1 MKGIVNRGREAATT
15 VERVSSESIVVSAPS
30 PANGQR
36 TTAEL
41 GIILFLAS
49 DIMLFS
55 PFFAAY
61 FLLRSTTDVWPADGV
76 ELDTLRAAA
85 ATLVLVSSSFTLM
98 IADRALEHGHRAKD
112 LAVDPGH
119 DRPRCGVPREPD
131 RRVRRPRLPA
141 GRPHVRLNRPG
152 HHDAARRP
160 LDCRAGGA
168 VGAVRAATSG
178 PTRSAR
184 SWCGPRACRC
194 SGTSSTSSGWPC
206 SSRSG

>member
-1 MKGIVNRGREAATT
+1 M
-15 VERVSSESIVVSAPS
+15 VSAPG

-61 FLLRSTTDVWPADGV
+61 FLLRSTTEVWPADAV

-98 IADRALEHGHRAKD
+98 VADRALEHGERRQTARWILATIALGTVFLVNQIAEYVTLDFRPADHTYGSIYWGITMLHGAHVTAGLVALGALYVRTIRA
-112 LAVDPGH
+112 H
-119 DRPRCGVPREPD
+119 
-131 RRVRRPRLPA
+131 
-141 GRPHVRLNRPG
+141 
-152 HHDAARRP
+152 P
-160 LDCRAGGA
+160 LDSIAPWAKGVSWFWHLVDIIWVA
-168 VGAVRAATSG
+168 VFLTIWVIR
-178 PTRSAR
+178 
-184 SWCGPRACRC
+184 
-194 SGTSSTSSGWPC
+194 
-206 SSRSG
+206 

>member
-1 MKGIVNRGREAATT
+1 M
-15 VERVSSESIVVSAPS
+15 VSAPG

-61 FLLRSTTDVWPADGV
+61 FLLRSTTEVWPADRV

-98 IADRALEHGHRAKD
+98 VADRALEHGERRQD
-112 LAVDPGH
+112 VAVDPGH
-119 DRPRCGVPREPD
+119 DRPRHGVPRQSD
-131 RRVRRPRLPA
+131 RRVRHARLPS
-141 GRPHVRLNRPG
+141 GRPHLRLDLLG

-160 LDCRAGGA
+160 RDGRTRRAGRP
-168 VGAVRAATSG
+168 VRADHSRA
-178 PTRSAR
+178 TRSTR
-184 SWCGPRACRC
+184 SRHGRRA
-194 SGTSSTSSGWPC
+194 
-206 SSRSG
+206 SRWFWHLVDIIWVAVFLTIWVIR

>member
-1 MKGIVNRGREAATT
+1 M
-15 VERVSSESIVVSAPS
+15 SSESIVVSAPG

-61 FLLRSTTDVWPADGV
+61 FLLRSTTEVWPADSV

-98 IADRALEHGHRAKD
+98 VADRALEHGERRQTARWILATIALGTVFLVNQIAEYVTLDFRPADHTYGSIYWGITMLHGAHVTAGLVALGALYVRTIRAQALGSIAPWAKGVSLFWHLVD
-112 LAVDPGH
+112 IIWVAVFLTIWVI
-119 DRPRCGVPREPD
+119 R
-131 RRVRRPRLPA
+131 
-141 GRPHVRLNRPG
+141 
-152 HHDAARRP
+152 
-160 LDCRAGGA
+160 
-168 VGAVRAATSG
+168 
-178 PTRSAR
+178 
-184 SWCGPRACRC
+184 
-194 SGTSSTSSGWPC
+194 
-206 SSRSG
+206 

>member
-1 MKGIVNRGREAATT
+1 M
-15 VERVSSESIVVSAPS
+15 VSAPG

-61 FLLRSTTDVWPADGV
+61 FLLRSTTEVWPADRV

-98 IADRALEHGHRAKD
+98 VADRALEHGERRKTSRWILATIALGTLFLVNQIAEYVTLDFRPADHTYGSIYWGITMLHGAHVTAGLVALGALYVRTIRAHALGSIAPWAKGVSLFWHLVD
-112 LAVDPGH
+112 IIWVAVFLTIWVI
-119 DRPRCGVPREPD
+119 R
-131 RRVRRPRLPA
+131 
-141 GRPHVRLNRPG
+141 
-152 HHDAARRP
+152 
-160 LDCRAGGA
+160 
-168 VGAVRAATSG
+168 
-178 PTRSAR
+178 
-184 SWCGPRACRC
+184 
-194 SGTSSTSSGWPC
+194 
-206 SSRSG
+206 